1 MRDANRESC
10 STAAIY
16 YENDNCQK
24 LDNGGGAM
32 DFCSGVTCSEGAGS
46 DSVEPLKEQWNAW
59 KASSMA
65 KANLCLSFLFI
76 SVTE

>member
-1 MRDANRESC
+1 
-10 STAAIY
+10 
-16 YENDNCQK
+16 
-24 LDNGGGAM
+24 M